1 MLITGEN
8 KEIVYMNS
16 LHYTY
21 NLPDG
26 FFISLNKM
34 FRKLKENQV
43 FFIVITDHWQLHFCT

>member
-1 MLITGEN
+1 MLITGES
-8 KEIVYMNS
+8 KEMVYMNS
-16 LHYTY
+16 LYYTY

-43 FFIVITDHWQLHFCT
+43 FFIVITDH